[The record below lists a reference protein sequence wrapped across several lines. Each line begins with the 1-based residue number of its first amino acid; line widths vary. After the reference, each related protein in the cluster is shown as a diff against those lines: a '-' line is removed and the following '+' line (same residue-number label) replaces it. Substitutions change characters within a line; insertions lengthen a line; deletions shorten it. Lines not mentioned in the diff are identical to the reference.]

1 MPLFEKDIMQ
11 RYPALTGGRVWKEN
25 HDKALLQAVLK
36 YGIPSSSL
44 SVTLSSSLLT
54 IVKDHCCYG

>member
-1 MPLFEKDIMQ
+1 MQ